1 MHLQRLSRLMVVR
14 TLFYDTNFVLV
25 LVKKVFC
32 LGFIAVDGH
41 ARKMKV
47 FAALSG
53 SSFLRRLSQAVFPC
67 SPRPLLPSLGRT
79 GRERILGRRRGA
91 TAAEEAKGR
100 GKARTCVTS
109 QADGGGGGGANAK
122 MQRRRRRR
130 KKQDRHP
137 RTQREGGGE
146 KRDGRRRRRI
156 KGGSGIGIGGRQSK
170 GKKVKVMAEERRK
183 KKIGGDSSSFSLN
196 AQKREEEANGEKRF

>member
-53 SSFLRRLSQAVFPC
+53 SSFLRRLSQAVFPV

-91 TAAEEAKGR
+91 PAAEEAKGR

-109 QADGGGGGGANAK
+109 QADGGGGANAK
-122 MQRRRRRR
+122 MQRRRRAE
-130 KKQDRHP
+130 KKEQDRHP

-183 KKIGGDSSSFSLN
+183 KKIGGRLF
-196 AQKREEEANGEKRF
+196 FF